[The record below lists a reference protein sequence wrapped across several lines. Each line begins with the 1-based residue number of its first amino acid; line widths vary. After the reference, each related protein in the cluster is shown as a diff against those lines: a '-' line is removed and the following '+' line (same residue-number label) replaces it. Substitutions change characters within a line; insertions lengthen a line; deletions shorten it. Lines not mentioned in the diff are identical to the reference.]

1 MPCLVPN
8 VDHPVA
14 ALAVLEVHVFH
25 RLADARDDAE
35 VSEVTYVVADLNHDG
50 DKAIDL
56 VDLFDHEAPVEVT
69 AMSVTPATGLGGPDP
84 TAL

>member
-1 MPCLVPN
+1 
-8 VDHPVA
+8 
-14 ALAVLEVHVFH
+14 VLQVHVFH

-35 VSEVTYVVADLNHDG
+35 VSEVTYVVADLNHDA

-56 VDLFDHEAPVEVT
+56 FDHEVPVEVT

-84 TAL
+84 IAL